1 MDAERALGILD
12 AAYAQGVDDDAWM
25 RSLVEAI
32 APAFDRGL
40 GMTGY
45 FVRLGGPGEFE
56 GHGHVPS
63 TSLDIARVWQI
74 LLDQAGREFMRQ
86 AHLLGPFATTDT
98 ESFARLEGA
107 GLGIRTIDGFR
118 AGGAAGL
125 MAINP
130 DGHGIAFGTY
140 SPKDGFPEHGAHWPW
155 NTELERDFW
164 ERVVPHLITAYR
176 LRRLLRAQAPQP
188 EAILQPDGRLVHAEP
203 AAQKKSSQDELR
215 QAVVRIDRAHSER
228 DSRAL
233 DLWRCMIQ
241 KRWTLVD
248 RFEHD
253 GRRYVVAYPNEAQV
267 DLADPRLSE
276 RERVVTAAA
285 ALGHSNKLI
294 AEELDLAES
303 TVATHLSRA
312 ARKLGVRNRTELVH
326 AVRNRKPV

>member
-1 MDAERALGILD
+1 MDAERALRILD
-12 AAYAQGVDDDAWM
+12 AAYAQETDDDVWM
-25 RSLVEAI
+25 QGLVKAI
-32 APAFDRGL
+32 GPVFDRGL

-45 FVRLGGPGEFE
+45 FVRLGGPGDFE
-56 GHGHVPS
+56 GYGHVGS
-63 TSLDIARVWQI
+63 GSLDVPLVWQV
-74 LLDQAGREFMRQ
+74 LLEKAGPEFMRQ

-98 ESFARLEGA
+98 ESFGRLEGA
-107 GLGIRTIDGFR
+107 GLGIRTIDGFS

-130 DGHGIAFGTY
+130 DGHGISFGTY
-140 SPKDGFPEHGAHWPW
+140 SPRNGAPWPL
-155 NTELERDFW
+155 NSALERAFW
-164 ERVVPHLITAYR
+164 ERIVPHLVTAYR
-176 LRRLLRAQAPQP
+176 LRRLLRDRAPEP
-188 EAILQPDGRLVHAEP
+188 DAVLHPDGRLVHAEP
-203 AAQKKSSQDELR
+203 PAQKRSSQDELR

-228 DSRAL
+228 GARAL

-248 RFEHD
+248 RFELD

-276 RERVVTAAA
+276 RERVVAAAA
-285 ALGHSNKLI
+285 ALGHSNKII

-326 AVRNRKPV
+326 SVRNRKPA